1 MRVVVLAAIAIGLTI
16 AWQPSAMR
24 PESDLNVLLKA
35 IDRLRAAGRR
45 GHRVRPFRARAAGAK
60 PLVKRAAIAILAC
73 SCAACGWRGGR
84 SVTPPAAGALRGA
97 NVLLVTI
104 DTLRADRVGA
114 YGSTSGL
121 TPTIDRYA
129 AEGLRFANTYSHVPL
144 TLPSHASLMTASYPT
159 RTGVHDNGTF
169 RLSDQSPSLATALKA
184 GGYRTA
190 AFVGAFV
197 LDARFGLNRGF
208 DVYDDRMLGSSANLE
223 LVQRTA
229 EQVLEPAHDW
239 IVNRAV
245 PSPRSPSS
253 RPGAASPEP
262 RAPTPWFAW
271 VHLYDPHE
279 PYAPPEPYRSRYA
292 ADPYGGEIVY
302 ADAAL
307 GSFLTRIRA
316 AGALANTLVVITA
329 DHGESLGEHGEKT
342 HGLFAYDAT
351 LRVPLVLWAPSTIR
365 PAVFNEVTRLVDVA
379 PTVLDLLGAAPI
391 TNADGRSVRPFL
403 GEQPFDDPG
412 SYFEALNANLTR
424 GWAPLTGLRRNQY
437 KLIDLPLPEL
447 YDLKA
452 DPGEQRNLYA
462 SQRDRARDL
471 EQRLDAIKK
480 GASRSAPAAID
491 ADAQARLRSLGY
503 VAGSVTPKRSYT
515 ATDDPKRL
523 VHLNGALDEASAMWS
538 RGDGARAIETLQAV
552 VRERPDLTVAHDR
565 LAFMLRASGRIGE
578 AVAVLDD
585 AARAGRADRPLLRSL
600 GSMLRDAGD
609 LRRSA
614 AVLEPLVRDDP
625 SDLESSDALGQTYA
639 RMGHGPRAE
648 AMFKRVLD
656 ASPNAAA
663 TWNNLGALYLM
674 TGRIADARDTLSR
687 AVEINPELASAH
699 NGLGVA
705 WARLGDAGKA
715 AEEWRRALA
724 LRPDLADAR
733 ANLERFG
740 AR

>member
-1 MRVVVLAAIAIGLTI
+1 VKLVAIAVLAC
-16 AWQPSAMR
+16 W
-24 PESDLNVLLKA
+24 
-35 IDRLRAAGRR
+35 
-45 GHRVRPFRARAAGAK
+45 
-60 PLVKRAAIAILAC
+60 
-73 SCAACGWRGGR
+73 CAACGWRGTR

-97 NVLLVTI
+97 NVLIVTI

-129 AEGLRFANTYSHVPL
+129 AEGLRFATTYSHVPL

-159 RTGVHDNGTF
+159 RGGVHDNGTF
-169 RLSDQSPSLATALKA
+169 RVSDQSPSLATALKA
-184 GGYRTA
+184 SGYRTA

-229 EQVLEPAHDW
+229 EQVLAPAHDW
-239 IVNRAV
+239 IVSRLPATGAVAPSPQSPV
-245 PSPRSPSS
+245 PS
-253 RPGAASPEP
+253 
-262 RAPTPWFAW
+262 PWFAW

-292 ADPYGGEIVY
+292 ADPYGGEVAY

-307 GSFLTRIRA
+307 GTFLTRIRA
-316 AGALANTLVVITA
+316 VGALANTLVVITA

-351 LRVPLVLWAPSTIR
+351 LRVPLVLWAPSAIR

-379 PTVLDLLGAAPI
+379 PTVLDLVGAAPI
-391 TNADGRSVRPFL
+391 ANVDGRSVRPLL

-412 SYFEALNANLTR
+412 TYFEALNANLTR

-437 KLIDLPLPEL
+437 KLIDLPMPEL
-447 YDLKA
+447 YDLSA

-471 EQRLDAIKK
+471 ERRLDAIRK
-480 GASRSAPAAID
+480 GASRSESSAID

-503 VAGSVTPKRSYT
+503 ITGSVTPKRSYT
-515 ATDDPKRL
+515 AADDPKRL
-523 VHLNGALDEASAMWS
+523 VHLNAALDDASAMWS
-538 RGDGARAIETLQAV
+538 RGDGARAIETLRAV

-609 LRRSA
+609 LRRAA

-639 RMGHGPRAE
+639 RMGHGPQAE

-656 ASPNAAA
+656 VSPNTAA

-674 TGRIADARDTLSR
+674 IGRIAEARDALSR

-705 WARLGDAGKA
+705 WARLGDVGKA

-724 LRPDLADAR
+724 LRPDLTDAR
-733 ANLERFG
+733 ANLERVG